1 MNARRYRAADEES
14 VVDFSLEAWAP
25 VFVSMRDTVGDAVFR
40 VLYHDWRAEQD
51 QAVRDALSNEQ
62 NATWV
67 ATDNGT
73 VVGFVSA
80 TVHNDALR
88 DGKAGQILMLAV
100 DPQHQRAGIGLHLT
114 QIAIDWLRDEDAKIA
129 VVETGGDPGHAPARA
144 TYERAQFT
152 SLPIAR
158 YFQVL

>member
-1 MNARRYRAADEES
+1 
-14 VVDFSLEAWAP
+14 
-25 VFVSMRDTVGDAVFR
+25 VFR
-40 VLYHDWRAEQD
+40 TLYQDWRAEQE
-51 QAVRDALSNEQ
+51 QAVREVLSNEQ
-62 NATWV
+62 NATWL
-67 ATDNGT
+67 ATDKGM

-80 TVHNDALR
+80 TVDNDALR
-88 DGKAGQILMLAV
+88 DGNADEILMLAV
-100 DPQHQRAGIGLHLT
+100 DPQHQGAGIGLHLT
-114 QIAIDWLRDEDAKIA
+114 QIAIDWLRDEGAKVA